1 LTAPPPHGTFRT
13 ISTLYS
19 LHKEKIVTAT
29 LGTAELPLR
38 VAIIGAGPAGF
49 YAAEALLKTKALVCR
64 IDFFNRL
71 PTPFGL
77 VREGVAPDHQ
87 SIKAV
92 TRVYDRIAG
101 DGQVRY
107 YGNVTFGQDLQLADL
122 RQHYDAIIY
131 AVGAQSDRRMGIAGE
146 DLAGSY
152 PATIFVGW
160 YNGHPD
166 YCELQFDLSHER
178 AIVVGNGNVAMD
190 VTRMLVTDP
199 DELATTDI
207 ADYALAALRTSQVRE
222 VVMLGRRG
230 PAQAAFTSPELKEFG
245 ELKGVDVIVDPADL
259 ELDEASAAFVASD
272 KTATKNLAMLR
283 EYAARGN
290 TGAPRRIVMRF
301 LVSPAELLGA
311 ERVESVRIE
320 RNILVAGSDGSTRA
334 KGTGEFDIIN
344 AGLVL
349 RSVGYKGAPLAEVPY
364 DPDKGTIP
372 NLEGRVTE
380 SPGGP
385 VVAGQYV
392 VGWAKRGPSGV
403 IGTNKPDAGATI
415 ARLVE
420 DLPTL
425 ALAPTRDDEA
435 VETLLRERQVD
446 LVTYKDWA
454 ALDAHETAQGAA
466 QGRPR
471 VKVTNVSEMLA
482 VIHNGR
488 ATP

>member
-1 LTAPPPHGTFRT
+1 
-13 ISTLYS
+13 
-19 LHKEKIVTAT
+19 VTAT

-49 YAAEALLKTKALVCR
+49 YAAEALLKTKELVCR
-64 IDFFNRL
+64 IDFINRL

-92 TRVYDRIAG
+92 TRIYDRIAG
-101 DGQVRY
+101 DKQVRY
-107 YGNVTFGQDLQLADL
+107 YGNVTFGSDLHLSDLQ
-122 RQHYDAIIY
+122 QHYDAIIY
-131 AVGAQSDRRMGIAGE
+131 AVGAQSDRRMGIPGE
-146 DLAGSY
+146 DLGGSY

-166 YCELQFDLSHER
+166 YRDLEFDLSHER
-178 AIVVGNGNVAMD
+178 VVVVGNGNVAMD
-190 VTRMLVTDP
+190 VTRILATDP
-199 DELATTDI
+199 EELATTDI
-207 ADYALAALRTSQVRE
+207 ADHALAALRESKVQE

-301 LVSPAELLGA
+301 LVSPVELLGA
-311 ERVESVRIE
+311 ERVEMVRIE
-320 RNILVAGSDGSTRA
+320 RNILVTGSDGSARA
-334 KGTGEFDIIN
+334 KGTGEFDTIA
-344 AGLVL
+344 AGMVL
-349 RSVGYKGAPLAEVPY
+349 RSVGYKGAALNEVPY

-372 NLEGRVTE
+372 NSEGRVTV
-380 SPGGP
+380 SPGGA

-403 IGTNKPDAGATI
+403 IGTNKPDAAATV
-415 ARLVE
+415 AKLVE
-420 DLPTL
+420 DLPSL
-425 ALAPTRDDEA
+425 ALAPTRDDDAMEK
-435 VETLLRERQVD
+435 LLRERVVD
-446 LVTYKDWA
+446 VVTYKDWS
-454 ALDAHETAQGAA
+454 ALDTHETTLGSA

-471 VKVTNVSEMLA
+471 VKVTRVPEMLT
-482 VIHNGR
+482 VIDEAR
-488 ATP
+488 RSTE